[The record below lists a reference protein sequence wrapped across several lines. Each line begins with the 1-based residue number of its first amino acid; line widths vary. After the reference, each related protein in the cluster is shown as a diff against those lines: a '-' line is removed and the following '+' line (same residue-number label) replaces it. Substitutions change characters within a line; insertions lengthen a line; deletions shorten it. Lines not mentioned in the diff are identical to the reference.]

1 MSGLE
6 EAVQALNN
14 VVSTSA
20 DGQLLHKEKQ
30 AVVRRFSALAADNFN
45 TLMGTTEKKSEVIGY
60 GSMSLLGEEDLEAL
74 IAMEGMIAHSRNTD
88 IQEYLSFSTRLDTLF
103 YGTRIDESNNPMDPE
118 QIGDAFKSA
127 VRPVGLKATALLI
140 AYRYFN
146 SKVFHQLESVL
157 EKANTILIEG
167 GILPKLDIAARNKKI
182 QKNKR
187 SKPRERT
194 DPVDRAFDISS
205 STSSRQMGS
214 AQEMFSVMQ
223 NLMHGM
229 AAQGNALPLSPAA
242 GVPQQIPVPQGASPA
257 PELAS
262 GFSSIPV
269 VGQEMSGATGS
280 PFALQPGMMVGNQKV
295 ELVATDQL
303 TTLLSQLQMKINSI
317 PPTPGKGGS
326 SAAIDLNKSLGE
338 LLQQEGDENTLR
350 AIDGVSSDVINLITL
365 LYEAI
370 WQDETVQIPIK
381 DLIGRTQITALKIA
395 LDDPEFFN
403 DNDHPGRLLI
413 NELATA
419 GISWTDFDKLEQDP
433 MYNKMRDTVESLV
446 SNYAGGIDYII
457 SLLANFKAFKRNLQL
472 ESQNAEE
479 RLKDADERSERLDEI
494 NLYAKQKI
502 TERILDVE
510 TPIFVRTFLDTH
522 FHKFL
527 IKLFLKEGPGG
538 PSWKPVMNTIDVLL
552 WTVQPDKD
560 ARDLLR
566 FDKLRPRLIQN
577 LSKALQVTGIDA
589 AEVDAALDEL
599 KQIQDECFKNA
610 VAVKKA
616 EAEELANRRDDDA
629 PEDLATAEEVV
640 PTGEALEAEESSG
653 TDEMES
659 TPEQAETAEAEPAA
673 SATAQQPKA
682 GADADA
688 AADVDV
694 DEPMDIMALLEAAS
708 KRDDLPLDDEHLQ
721 QVNKLPIGVWMEFS
735 GDAEQSIR
743 CTFAAKITTIDKYVF
758 VNSDGVKVVEK
769 SRMGLARELK
779 AGSVKIISESPLV
792 DRAMESVIGKLRDA
806 APTAPEGKA
815 DDQEEAG
822 LSLAPQ

>member
-30 AVVRRFSALAADNFN
+30 AVVQRFSALAADNFN
-45 TLMGTTEKKSEVIGY
+45 TLMGTTEKKSGVIDY
-60 GSMSLLGEEDLEAL
+60 GSLSLVGVEDLEAL

-103 YGTRIDESNNPMDPE
+103 YDTRIDESNNPMDPE

-157 EKANTILIEG
+157 EKANTILIAG

-205 STSSRQMGS
+205 SPSSRQMGS

-229 AAQGNALPLSPAA
+229 TAQGNGQPLSSSA

-303 TTLLSQLQMKINSI
+303 TTLLSQLQMKINSL
-317 PPTPGKGGS
+317 PHAPGKGAS

-403 DNDHPGRLLI
+403 DDDHPGRLLI

-433 MYNKMRDTVESLV
+433 MYNKMRDIVESLV
-446 SNYAGGIDYII
+446 SNYDGDIDYII
-457 SLLANFKAFKRNLQL
+457 SLLSNFKAFKRNLQL

-479 RLKDADERSERLDEI
+479 RLKDADERRERLDEI
-494 NLYAKQKI
+494 NLYAQQKI
-502 TERILDVE
+502 SERILDE
-510 TPIFVRTFLDTH
+510 NTPIFVRTFLDTH

-527 IKLFLKEGPGG
+527 IKLILKEGPGG

-552 WTVQPDKD
+552 WTVQPDKE

-577 LSKALQVTGIDA
+577 LSKALQVTGIDV

-610 VAVKKA
+610 VEVKKA
-616 EAEELANRRDDDA
+616 EAEEIVKSSDLEVSAGSVSTEEIVAPGEAVKGEEAQDA
-629 PEDLATAEEVV
+629 DESDSTPAQAESAEEAATA
-640 PTGEALEAEESSG
+640 A
-653 TDEMES
+653 
-659 TPEQAETAEAEPAA
+659 
-673 SATAQQPKA
+673 AQQPKVE
-682 GADADA
+682 
-688 AADVDV
+688 VDEEV

-735 GDAEQSIR
+735 GDAEHSIR
-743 CTFAAKITTIDKYVF
+743 CTLAAKITTIDKYVF
-758 VNSDGVKVVEK
+758 VNSDRVKVVEK

-806 APTAPEGKA
+806 APTAPEGKE